1 MKQLEPDLWQT
12 SRREVADG
20 VCTRAYL
27 LTKPSGNLLIYNLGE
42 DQDDDLQE
50 IEELGGVAVQVLSH
64 RDEASPALGKVRD
77 RFASRLAY
85 HDADAHAIRD
95 HGDADLSIA
104 PGCGDPTLEE
114 LDIIHTPGHTPGS
127 VTLRYES
134 PHGKSY
140 LFTGDT
146 IVPVSGRWVTA
157 VYPEELDSD
166 AAALVESLTRLRD
179 QSADL
184 IVSSAYVGE
193 TGVIEMTPDVWSEAV
208 DQRIERL
215 RERFALASR

>member
-12 SRREVADG
+12 EPRAVADG
-20 VCTRAYL
+20 VSTRAYL

-42 DQDDDLQE
+42 DQEDDLQA
-50 IEELGGVAVQVLSH
+50 IEQLGGVSVQVLSH
-64 RDEASPALGKVRD
+64 RDEASPALHKVRD

-85 HDADAHAIRD
+85 HDADAQAIRD
-95 HGDADLSIA
+95 QADADLSIA
-104 PGCGDPTLEE
+104 PGCDDSALADVEV
-114 LDIIHTPGHTPGS
+114 LHTPGHTPGS

-146 IVPVSGRWVTA
+146 IVPVSGGWATA
-157 VYPEELDSD
+157 VYAELESD
-166 AAALVESLTRLRD
+166 ASALVESLESLRN

-184 IVSSAYVGE
+184 LVSSAFVGE
-193 TGVIEMTPDVWSEAV
+193 TGAV
-208 DQRIERL
+208 ELTHESWCAAIDGRIASL
-215 RERFALASR
+215 KKRFGV